1 MRTASGSSST
11 SRFDVARVRGLY
23 QSVGSGTASL
33 DGPLGT
39 LQPESVTRAIVAT
52 LRAAPTQPGSTSFRS
67 QRTASS
73 VAQTRRAFADLVGG
87 TPDSVVLGSAGTTLH
102 MQFAELLQR
111 DWKLGDQLVLSRLDA
126 DSVVTPWLR
135 AARSTGA
142 SVRWAEADLETGE
155 LPTWQYEHLITP
167 HTRLVS
173 VPIGNPATG
182 TLPDV
187 RAIAELAHHVGAL
200 VLVDV
205 GGAAPHVLLDM
216 ATLGADLM
224 SVSAISFG
232 GPTLAAMVARPG
244 LLLEMDDGA
253 HPSAPQRYE
262 FRPLPVELLDGATAS
277 VDHLAG
283 LDEEAAGSRRERL
296 AVSIPSA
303 GTHTA
308 QLWEYFEASVAELP
322 HVTVLGGAG
331 QRLPMFAFTVARR
344 RPAQVGEF
352 LAKHGVS
359 VWTGPSGMTQLMTT
373 FGVDEFGGAVF
384 AGFMPHTTQSEVD
397 RLLEGLAALD

>member
-1 MRTASGSSST
+1 
-11 SRFDVARVRGLY
+11 
-23 QSVGSGTASL
+23 
-33 DGPLGT
+33 
-39 LQPESVTRAIVAT
+39 
-52 LRAAPTQPGSTSFRS
+52 
-67 QRTASS
+67 
-73 VAQTRRAFADLVGG
+73 
-87 TPDSVVLGSAGTTLH
+87 
-102 MQFAELLQR
+102 
-111 DWKLGDQLVLSRLDA
+111 
-126 DSVVTPWLR
+126 
-135 AARSTGA
+135 
-142 SVRWAEADLETGE
+142 
-155 LPTWQYEHLITP
+155 
-167 HTRLVS
+167 
-173 VPIGNPATG
+173 
-182 TLPDV
+182 
-187 RAIAELAHHVGAL
+187 
-200 VLVDV
+200 
-205 GGAAPHVLLDM
+205 
-216 ATLGADLM
+216 
-224 SVSAISFG
+224 
-232 GPTLAAMVARPG
+232 MVARPG

-308 QLWEYFEASVAELP
+308 QLWDYFEASVAELP

-352 LAKHGVS
+352 LAKRGVS

>member
-1 MRTASGSSST
+1 MRTASGSAAPDT
-11 SRFDVARVRGLY
+11 FDVARVRGLY

-67 QRTASS
+67 QRSASS

-87 TPDSVVLGSAGTTLH
+87 TPDSVVLGSAATTLH

-111 DWKLGDQLVLSRLDA
+111 DWKLGDQLVLSRLDSDA
-126 DSVVTPWLR
+126 VVTPWLR
-135 AARSTGA
+135 AARAAGA
-142 SVRWAEADLETGE
+142 SVRWAEVDLETGE
-155 LPTWQYEHLITP
+155 LPAWQYEHLITP

-173 VPIGNPATG
+173 IPIGNPATG

-187 RAIAELAHHVGAL
+187 AAIAELAHQVGAL
-200 VLVDV
+200 VVVDV
-205 GGAAPHVLLDM
+205 GGAAPHVLLDI
-216 ATLGADLM
+216 AGLGADLM
-224 SVSAISFG
+224 SVSAITFG
-232 GPTLAAMVARPG
+232 GPTLAAMIARPG
-244 LLLEMDDGA
+244 LLIELDDGS

-283 LDEEAAGSRRERL
+283 LDEQATGGRRERL
-296 AVSIPSA
+296 AGSIPSA
-303 GTHTA
+303 GAHTA
-308 QLWEYFEASVAELP
+308 GLWDYFHARVAELA
-322 HVTVLGGAG
+322 HVTVLGGSG
-331 QRLPMFAFTVARR
+331 RRLPMFAFTVARR
-344 RPAQVGEF
+344 RPAQVGAF
-352 LAKHGVS
+352 LADRGVS

-373 FGVDEFGGAVF
+373 FGADEFGGAVF
-384 AGFMPHTTQSEVD
+384 AGFMPYTTPAEVD
-397 RLLEGLAALD
+397 RLLDGLSALD

>member
-1 MRTASGSSST
+1 
-11 SRFDVARVRGLY
+11 
-23 QSVGSGTASL
+23 
-33 DGPLGT
+33 
-39 LQPESVTRAIVAT
+39 
-52 LRAAPTQPGSTSFRS
+52 
-67 QRTASS
+67 
-73 VAQTRRAFADLVGG
+73 
-87 TPDSVVLGSAGTTLH
+87 

-126 DSVVTPWLR
+126 DSVITPWLR
-135 AARSTGA
+135 AARATGA

-155 LPTWQYEHLITP
+155 LPTWQYENLITP

-187 RAIAELAHHVGAL
+187 RAIAELAHRVGAL

-205 GGAAPHVLLDM
+205 GGAAAHVLLDM
-216 ATLGADLM
+216 AALGADLM

-232 GPTLAAMVARPG
+232 GPTIAAMVARSG
-244 LLLEMDDGA
+244 LLLELDDGA

-283 LDEEAAGSRRERL
+283 LDEQAAGSRRERL

-303 GTHTA
+303 GAHTA
-308 QLWEYFEASVAELP
+308 ELWEYFETCVTELA
-322 HVTVLGGAG
+322 HVTVLGGSG
-331 QRLPMFAFTVARR
+331 RRLPMFAFTVARR

-352 LAKHGVS
+352 LAKRGVS

-373 FGVDEFGGAVF
+373 FGVDEYGGAVF
-384 AGFMPHTTQSEVD
+384 AGFMPHTTQAEVD
-397 RLLEGLAALD
+397 RLLDGLAALD